1 MCLGNSEET
10 SEGRRGREAGRRE
23 RPSPPGFSL
32 LLAFSTVG
40 SLSSGGLRVPR
51 GCKPGCQEACKLP
64 QLAWQIMGMVSI
76 CLYRVMAHSVH
87 PIIKGDTFFGHF
99 LGGCSSSTW
108 KFPGQGSDLSCSCAP
123 TPQIATP
130 DLCHVCDLHRS
141 SWQHWIFHP
150 LSEARDRT
158 CALMDTSQVG
168 NPLRHIGNSSKGI
181 PEPPEGEE
189 LHREM
194 RHRSREKGTETG

>member
-1 MCLGNSEET
+1 MSGNISRGTAGAKALGQECVWET
-10 SEGRRGREAGRRE
+10 VRRPVRAGGGREAGRRE

-87 PIIKGDTFFGHF
+87 PIIKGDTFFGIFWGAVPAAH
-99 LGGCSSSTW
+99 GSS
-108 KFPGQGSDLSCSCAP
+108 Q
-123 TPQIATP
+123 
-130 DLCHVCDLHRS
+130 
-141 SWQHWIFHP
+141 
-150 LSEARDRT
+150 ARGR
-158 CALMDTSQVG
+158 
-168 NPLRHIGNSSKGI
+168 I
-181 PEPPEGEE
+181 
-189 LHREM
+189 
-194 RHRSREKGTETG
+194 